1 MRVLGPT
8 GKWVDIFTGLSP
20 SLRKFP
26 HNETEAYCVNPI
38 LLLVNG
44 VALFYSGKYF
54 GLPEKIDLS
63 LAKLP
68 VKRCLF
74 RQRRKQPTTWRM
86 RLYRV

>member
-54 GLPEKIDLS
+54 GLPEKNRPFAGKIAREALS
-63 LAKLP
+63 L
-68 VKRCLF
+68 
-74 RQRRKQPTTWRM
+74 
-86 RLYRV
+86 